1 MSSWNWEAIEK
12 AGPLHQGYHF
22 IHGGYLVAMG
32 RLDEQLT
39 FENRGLARNPHGPL
53 LNFGHGE
60 TLFLARQYD
69 AAIAQ
74 YQKTLNLVSGLPPE
88 YSGALVNWIHSGLG
102 QVYLQKGMFPEA
114 MAELNKAKDLTED
127 LPPAWEALG
136 YAYAK
141 SGQRDEA
148 IKILNQLQERAQRG
162 EYVLPLGIAW
172 IYIGLGDKDQAFV
185 WLDKSFEERSDGM
198 RVIKTNPIYDPL
210 RSDPRFTDLL
220 KRMRLPT

>member
-1 MSSWNWEAIEK
+1 MSS
-12 AGPLHQGYHF
+12 
-22 IHGGYLVAMG
+22 
-32 RLDEQLT
+32 DEQLA
-39 FENRGLARNPHGPL
+39 FENRILGFDPHNPLA
-53 LNFGHGE
+53 NFSYAE

-69 AAIAQ
+69 AALAQ
-74 YQKTLNLVSGLPPE
+74 YQKTLNIVSGLPPQ
-88 YSGALVNWIHSGLG
+88 YSGALVDWIHSGLG

-114 MAELNKAKDLTED
+114 ITEFNKARELTED
-127 LPPAWEALG
+127 LPPAWEELG

-148 IKILNQLQERAQRG
+148 TRILNQLQERAKRG

-185 WLDKSFEERSDGM
+185 WLDKSFAERSDGM
-198 RVIKTNPIYDPL
+198 REIKTNPIYDPL

-220 KRMRLPT
+220 RRMRLPT